1 MAINLVVAIVRES
14 RVKSIIS
21 KLYENSIPG
30 VTISPVRG
38 YGEHV
43 NNYSQD
49 ITADNVRIE
58 VFVAE
63 TFSQHVVDIIM
74 KAANTGLKGDG
85 IVAVLPVNGIY
96 QNRDFTQLKDHQ
108 LMPGSNET
116 ERST

>member
-14 RVKSIIS
+14 RIKSVVS

-43 NNYSQD
+43 NVYSQD
-49 ITADNVRIE
+49 ITEGSVRVE

-63 TFSQHVVDIIM
+63 TFAQLVVEIIM
-74 KAANTGLKGDG
+74 SAAQTGLQGDG
-85 IVAVLPVNGIY
+85 VVAVLPVSSMY
-96 QNRDFTQLKDHQ
+96 QTKDCTQLKDHQ
-108 LMPGSNET
+108 LMPGSNDT
-116 ERST
+116 ERSS

>member
-1 MAINLVVAIVRES
+1 MAINLVVAIIRES
-14 RVKSIIS
+14 RLKAVVA
-21 KLYENSIPG
+21 KLYEHSIPG
-30 VTISPVRG
+30 VTVTAVRG

-43 NNYSQD
+43 NVYSQD
-49 ITADNVRIE
+49 ITEENVRVE

-63 TFSQHVVDIIM
+63 TFAQHVVDLIM
-74 KAANTGLKGDG
+74 KTAHTGLRGDG
-85 IVAVLPVNGIY
+85 VVAVLPVDSMY